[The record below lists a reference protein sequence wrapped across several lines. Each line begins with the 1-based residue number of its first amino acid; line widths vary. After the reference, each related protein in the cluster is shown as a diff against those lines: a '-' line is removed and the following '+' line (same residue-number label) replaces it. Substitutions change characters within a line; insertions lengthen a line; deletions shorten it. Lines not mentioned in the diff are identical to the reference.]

1 MKQPAKYKNRD
12 LDPVVNDQRT
22 RVKFAWFPVTT
33 DTYPVLLFRILSVE
47 SKAATEMA
55 QHCIRR
61 Q

>member
-33 DTYPVLLFRILSVE
+33 DTYPVLLFRILSV
-47 SKAATEMA
+47 
-55 QHCIRR
+55 
-61 Q
+61 